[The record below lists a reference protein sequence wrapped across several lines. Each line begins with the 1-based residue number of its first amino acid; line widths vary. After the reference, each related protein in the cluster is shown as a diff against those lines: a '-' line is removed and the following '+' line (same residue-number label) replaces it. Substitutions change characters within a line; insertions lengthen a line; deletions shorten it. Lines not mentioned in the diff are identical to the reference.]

1 MDVIALA
8 LIFLFCLW
16 LQMVVFCKYSFHK
29 LHYKCEFSVREAHE
43 GDDIYLVE
51 TVYNSKLLPVPW
63 LKVDIHTS
71 RWLGFAQT
79 CSVVAQDSR
88 RVTSSFVLKSY
99 QRTTRSWKLKCLKR
113 GVFTTENVTLVSG
126 DLLSYSTVSE
136 PLAVNARL
144 TVYPEIVDLEEM
156 FTPVNLTQSDNTVN
170 RWIVDDPFMVAGARD
185 YTPGDPLNRIHWPAS
200 ARCGRLM
207 VRKNEFTSQQSL
219 TVLLNMQSQ
228 LYEYADTI
236 NKRLA
241 EIGIKVAATL
251 FDRALREGATV
262 RFGTNGCVLADARQT
277 IFTGEAGDK
286 EHITEL
292 FKILAGLMM
301 KNVKDFENLLDEVI
315 PVLENTE
322 VVIVTAYMSR
332 RISEQVE
339 LLEAAGNTVSIIL
352 LDTVY
357 EPGAQRGNAQVYLFS
372 DSRFMEEEGGLVEAT
387 EEIHLGIKK
396 D

>member
-8 LIFLFCLW
+8 LIFVFCLW
-16 LQMVVFCKYSFHK
+16 FQMFLFCKYSFHK
-29 LHYKCEFSVREAHE
+29 LDYKCEFSVSEAHE
-43 GDDIYLVE
+43 GDVIHLVE
-51 TVYNSKLLPVPW
+51 TVHNSKLLPVPW

-88 RVTSSFVLKSY
+88 RVTSSFILKSY

-113 GVFTTENVTLVSG
+113 GVFTTENVTLISG
-126 DLLSYSTVSE
+126 DLLSYSVVSE
-136 PLAVNARL
+136 PVAVNARL
-144 TVYPEIVDLEEM
+144 MVYPEIVDLEEM
-156 FTPVNLTQSDNTVN
+156 FTPVNLLQSDNTVN

-200 ARCGRLM
+200 ARCGSLM

-228 LYEYADTI
+228 LYEYEDTI
-236 NKRLA
+236 NKRIA

-251 FDRALREGATV
+251 FDRAWKDGATV
-262 RFGTNGCVLADARQT
+262 RFATNGCITADARQI

-286 EHITEL
+286 EHITGL
-292 FKILAGLMM
+292 FKMLAELLM
-301 KNVKDFENLLDEVI
+301 KNVRDFEYLLDQVI

-322 VVIVTAYMSR
+322 IVIVTAYLSR
-332 RISEQVE
+332 RICEQVE

-357 EPGAQRGNAQVYLFS
+357 EAGARRGNAQVYLFS
-372 DSRFMEEEGGLVEAT
+372 DSGFMEEEGGLVEAT
-387 EEIHLGIKK
+387 EREYPET
-396 D
+396 